1 MATSRA
7 PDRVWFHAA
16 IHSACFRL
24 SDDVAVSSLTAH
36 ASPAQRRGDSRQRR
50 FILRQ
55 PTRETHSACFGL
67 SDARQNRIP
76 RHLVGQI
83 SPQYYVELLQCGAR
97 FLSALP
103 TSCKRPVCFPLSL
116 VLLSTAAT
124 SFHVASQISAKSDM
138 LVVRLVPIVGPA
150 KATAFL
156 FLSVIRWS
164 WIAGRFLVLLFHMED
179 CLNSLD
185 SNLGGCG
192 VSASAY
198 CISLELL
205 VSHLAV
211 ATDTKRA
218 DAQFLA
224 WDYLR
229 LRIASFTTK
238 SPSAGLDDHPDA
250 LRVRHPAWKTA
261 SALPTLISAAA
272 ESRPR
277 RIVLHSSFCSTNSD
291 LGRCRLSAS
300 AFSTPLWASAWDYLR
315 LEIPSLTARHLRRGT
330 RTPSASD
337 FPRQNCFS
345 STNSDLGRYR
355 LSPSAFC
362 TPPDLLVTLD
372 TLAWDDLPL
381 DIASLFARHRRGGSA
396 TTNIPPVSVPPGF
409 ELPRVP
415 ARSIP
420 AAAESRPRAR
430 IVSHLSLWGN
440 GRTNV
445 QDMVAFFA
453 AHAGRI
459 FHPPS
464 PNHDAFAFEDSPERN
479 FSEWRGHNGIEGGVP
494 VFKEGQDNDVF
505 SSFPESVAKCRSR
518 HSLPEAWK
526 VWLQEPFQ
534 QGETDSW
541 CLSSFTLL

>member
-124 SFHVASQISAKSDM
+124 SFHVASQISAKSDI
-138 LVVRLVPIVGPA
+138 VRLVPIVGPA

-164 WIAGRFLVLLFHMED
+164 WIAGRFLVLLFRVED

-205 VSHLAV
+205 PGIIVDLIPRVSRPE
-211 ATDTKRA
+211 TFGRA
-218 DAQFLA
+218 
-224 WDYLR
+224 R
-229 LRIASFTTK
+229 R
-238 SPSAGLDDHPDA
+238 PPHA
-250 LRVRHPAWKTA
+250 LRVRHPARKTA
-261 SALPTLISAAA
+261 GGQFSLEYLILP
-272 ESRPR
+272 P
-277 RIVLHSSFCSTNSD
+277 F
-291 LGRCRLSAS
+291 
-300 AFSTPLWASAWDYLR
+300 DYF
-315 LEIPSLTARHLRRGT
+315 T
-330 RTPSASD
+330 
-337 FPRQNCFS
+337 
-345 STNSDLGRYR
+345 
-355 LSPSAFC
+355 
-362 TPPDLLVTLD
+362 
-372 TLAWDDLPL
+372 
-381 DIASLFARHRRGGSA
+381 
-396 TTNIPPVSVPPGF
+396 
-409 ELPRVP
+409 
-415 ARSIP
+415 
-420 AAAESRPRAR
+420 
-430 IVSHLSLWGN
+430 
-440 GRTNV
+440 V
-445 QDMVAFFA
+445 QLY
-453 AHAGRI
+453 
-459 FHPPS
+459 
-464 PNHDAFAFEDSPERN
+464 
-479 FSEWRGHNGIEGGVP
+479 
-494 VFKEGQDNDVF
+494 Q
-505 SSFPESVAKCRSR
+505 
-518 HSLPEAWK
+518 L
-526 VWLQEPFQ
+526 
-534 QGETDSW
+534 
-541 CLSSFTLL
+541 